1 MTRLKAENLSA
12 RNIGSTVTFTASSSG
27 AVVSGRLMCIR
38 RSPGA
43 SHLEIAVEGS
53 FKTDLVHTGSTVDV
67 VLPAT
72 AHFASS
78 AATAGWELLSVVIE
92 EIASRRAAVES

>member
-1 MTRLKAENLSA
+1 MTKLKAGDLSA
-12 RNIGSTVTFTASSSG
+12 RNIGSTVTFTAASTG
-27 AVVSGRLMCIR
+27 AVVSGRLMYIR
-38 RSPGA
+38 RSSGA

-53 FKTDLVHTGSTVDV
+53 GHVDLVHTGSTVDV

-78 AATAGWELLSVVIE
+78 AATAGWELLAVVE